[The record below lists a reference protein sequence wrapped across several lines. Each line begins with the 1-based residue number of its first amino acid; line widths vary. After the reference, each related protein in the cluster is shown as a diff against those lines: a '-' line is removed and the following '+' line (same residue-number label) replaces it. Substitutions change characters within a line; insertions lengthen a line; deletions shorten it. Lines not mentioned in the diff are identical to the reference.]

1 MLERLKKLNYVS
13 VKETDNLEKLS
24 MLVVEEDNNVYSK
37 TVSADIFEIDNLEN
51 IPEFIEKSF
60 VQKVESLIKHK
71 KTIEYKDIKE
81 SINQCFDEL
90 KPLNE
95 KFHNEDKF
103 IITSKN
109 IEIKNLQ
116 NISVIVSEYLD
127 NKIIIG
133 YKTQVDQPGIIV
145 ITNENGLSDK
155 NNIQIAI
162 IDIGFYPEKAYYIL
176 KIT

>member
-1 MLERLKKLNYVS
+1 M
-13 VKETDNLEKLS
+13 
-24 MLVVEEDNNVYSK
+24 
-37 TVSADIFEIDNLEN
+37 
-51 IPEFIEKSF
+51 
-60 VQKVESLIKHK
+60 
-71 KTIEYKDIKE
+71 
-81 SINQCFDEL
+81 

-176 KIT
+176 KIKWK